1 VPLLDDLG
9 ERAQTTT
16 RRTPRASPVRVL
28 AGGSDVDR
36 MLLMAETLTA

>member
-9 ERAQTTT
+9 ERAQTTA

-28 AGGSDVDR
+28 ADGSDVDR
-36 MLLMAETLTA
+36 KLLMETLTA